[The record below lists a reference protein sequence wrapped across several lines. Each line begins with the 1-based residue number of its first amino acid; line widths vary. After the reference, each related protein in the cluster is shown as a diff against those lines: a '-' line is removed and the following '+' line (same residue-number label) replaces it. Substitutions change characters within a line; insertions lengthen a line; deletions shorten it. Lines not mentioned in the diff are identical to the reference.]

1 MQEVV
6 RNLLLVYPNAVVKG
20 HRDMKRA
27 IPKLCPC
34 FDVST
39 DPTLQ
44 VAALQVSRVK
54 SKG

>member
-27 IPKLCPC
+27 VPKLCPC
-34 FDVST
+34 FDVAT

-44 VAALQVSRVK
+44 EVVASLSRK
-54 SKG
+54 